1 MPGAPISRCK
11 GMKLRGWIFGTVLC
25 LVLIKPLILILVL
38 GAPIFFA
45 DEWSLVPFIEKVW
58 HGQANF
64 QDYWTALAEHRI
76 FIPRLIFALIY
87 RPGTVD
93 PRQVMIISWLI
104 MSGIYALAVWYF
116 FFKHPKMAGSA
127 KFLYAFCFLNLGLS
141 LVQYENWL
149 WALQLHFFLTQV
161 FVILAAILIGIDSIG
176 NGTRSLLVALCAA
189 GASMCTGQ
197 GMLLWLSG
205 ALCAVLIARTW
216 VSRSLLAFSFLC
228 GMALF
233 VWFYHADGSG
243 QLRQSSRLFWI
254 LHNPLEA
261 LRSYFGLVG
270 NPLTFCFGFARLK
283 QAPIIG
289 VALVMLF
296 ACQVGVVLKRKLLHR
311 SIPFILLGSFGF
323 LYCGLV
329 TLGRADSGINE
340 WLLTSRY
347 ATNSLSIPLALV
359 GLSSIIAVF
368 SQRQDRSI
376 GIDLL
381 LCNVPLFLV
390 FALSF
395 ASEVQAIG
403 WASGDSSMKRFT
415 AGLLPFFTLFDGAT
429 DGVSTG
435 PFFPLS
441 PVDNSKLI
449 KWAILPAMKV
459 GFIPGPRDIT
469 VTPLADFDVQVET
482 DVKRKTVL
490 YLSHHTDP
498 RVLEG
503 WVRIPERITAQA
515 ILLRKPGEEKFLT
528 AAKLEKEKGSENGL
542 SKYRWQFLILPALDP
557 DPGARFEAALL
568 DEKEAVLFPLRNTL

>member
-1 MPGAPISRCK
+1 
-11 GMKLRGWIFGTVLC
+11 MKLRGWIFGTVLC

-38 GAPIFFA
+38 GVPIFFA

-87 RPGTVD
+87 RPGIVD
-93 PRQVMIISWLI
+93 PRQIMLISWLI
-104 MSGIYALAVWYF
+104 MSWAYALAIWYF
-116 FFKHPKMAGSA
+116 FLKRTKLAGSA
-127 KFLYAFCFLNLGLS
+127 KFLYAFCFLSLGLS

-176 NGTRSLLVALCAA
+176 NGTKSLLIALCAA

-205 ALCAVLIARTW
+205 GLCAFLIARTW
-216 VSRSLLAFSFLC
+216 VSRGLLAFSFLC

-243 QLRQSSRLFWI
+243 QLGQSSRLFWI
-254 LHNPLEA
+254 LHSPLQG
-261 LRSYFGLVG
+261 LHSYFGLVG

-283 QAPIIG
+283 QAPIVG
-289 VALVMLF
+289 VVLVMLF
-296 ACQVGVVLKRKLLHR
+296 ACQVIVVLKRKLLQR
-311 SIPFILLGSFGF
+311 SIPFILLGSFGLF
-323 LYCGLV
+323 YCGLV
-329 TLGRADSGINE
+329 TLGRSGNGPINE
-340 WLLTSRY
+340 WFLTSRY

-359 GLSSIIAVF
+359 GLSFVIAVF

-376 GIDLL
+376 EIDLL

-390 FALSF
+390 FALCF

-403 WASGDSSMKRFT
+403 WASGDSSMRRFT

-435 PFFPLS
+435 PFYPLC

-449 KWAILPAMKV
+449 SWAILPAMKV

-469 VTPLADFDVQVET
+469 VTPLADFGVQVET

-498 RVLEG
+498 RVVEG
-503 WVRIPERITAQA
+503 WVQIPERITPHA

-528 AAKLEKEKGSENGL
+528 AAKLEKEKGSEKGL
-542 SKYRWQFLILPALDP
+542 FKYRWQFLILPVLDP

-568 DEKEAVLFPLRNTL
+568 DEKEAMLFPLGNTL